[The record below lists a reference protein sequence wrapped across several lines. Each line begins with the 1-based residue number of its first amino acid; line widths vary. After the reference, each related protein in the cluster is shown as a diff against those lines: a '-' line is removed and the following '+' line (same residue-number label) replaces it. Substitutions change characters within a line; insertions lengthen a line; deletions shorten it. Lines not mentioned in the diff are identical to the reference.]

1 MKQLVYLFL
10 GLFTI
15 IGQAPKEYD
24 LNPTK
29 SLVQIEGSSS
39 LHDWEMEAKEL
50 SGSFALNE
58 NELVENLVFEAKVS
72 GLVSDKSKMTK
83 LAQKALKIKEYSKI
97 EFKSSGP
104 VSIDAEEIKLSGYLT
119 VSGVTKEIDLSLLI
133 ERFSNEIRLKGRY
146 SLKMT
151 DYGVDPPKALLGAIK
166 TDNEVIIN
174 FSLLFES

>member
-1 MKQLVYLFL
+1 MS
-10 GLFTI
+10 
-15 IGQAPKEYD
+15 QAQDLYE

-29 SLVQIEGSSS
+29 SSVLIEGSSS

-50 SGSFALNE
+50 AGNFDLNE
-58 NELVENLVFEAKVS
+58 DKYLETLIFESTVS

-83 LAQKALKIKEYSKI
+83 LAQKALKVREYSKI
-97 EFKSSGP
+97 TFKSSSP
-104 VSIDAEEIKLSGYLT
+104 VLINEVEIKLSGFLS
-119 VSGVTKEIDLSLLI
+119 VSGVTKEIELSLRPETDDNGIKL
-133 ERFSNEIRLKGRY
+133 EGSY

-174 FSLLFES
+174 FSLFFES

>member
-1 MKQLVYLFL
+1 MKLIAYLFI
-10 GLFTI
+10 GLFATMS
-15 IGQAPKEYD
+15 QAQDLYD

-29 SLVQIEGSSS
+29 SSVQIEGSSS

-50 SGSFALNE
+50 AGNFDLNE
-58 NELVENLVFEAKVS
+58 DKLLEDLIFEATVS

-83 LAQKALKIKEYSKI
+83 LAQKALNIKEYSKI
-97 EFKSSGP
+97 TFKSSSP
-104 VSIDAEEIKLSGYLT
+104 VGIDGEEIKLSGFLT
-119 VSGVTKEIDLSLLI
+119 VSGVTKEIELSLRPVTDDNGIKL
-133 ERFSNEIRLKGRY
+133 EGSY

-166 TDNEVIIN
+166 TDNEVTIN